1 MFTIMNIHTTF
12 YLLSFL
18 LNCSYL
24 PRSEAGIISWLKSS
38 SGLKKNEVLGPPNKE
53 NSNGDIGLPTKQ
65 EKRNEELGLPSQGNA
80 NGGTEPP
87 LKQNLN
93 EGTGSPPEQNFNQGV
108 GELPTKPYPNGV
120 IGHPFPNA
128 GIGHPL
134 SNAHFGHLFPNADIG
149 HPLPNADFGQPFP
162 DFGQP
167 FPDFGQPFPDFG
179 HAGGPFPNAGMGF
192 FNDPRFHEGFGP
204 QFPNAGMDN
213 FNDPRFHEAFDQ
225 QNIGYSNIQN
235 EGSNHRLTFFEVEM
249 KRSRENNANCKEE
262 VSITLLAKNQKRWF
276 ELQCLE
282 NGNQSN
288 VMEGRDG
295 SVLVGH
301 LETNFFAY
309 LPRGEKFYYRI
320 NGKWKEGKFGQD
332 IAMDKELSDSDI
344 SQVQQKIE
352 SSFPSR

>member
-53 NSNGDIGLPTKQ
+53 NSNG
-65 EKRNEELGLPSQGNA
+65 ELGLPSQGNA
-80 NGGTEPP
+80 NG
-87 LKQNLN
+87 
-93 EGTGSPPEQNFNQGV
+93 GTGSPPEQNFNQGV